1 MESICE
7 ELKED
12 MHKIEEDS
20 KKIDCYAILDLI
32 LHSFKCFMD
41 TIKCCFKIKY
51 HNIIYIIM
59 KWIDGL
65 KDFNSTNKNWIVPR
79 KGTKAYIKVMQMIKP
94 QIVNTNKFKPM
105 MTTKV
110 TI

>member
-1 MESICE
+1 
-7 ELKED
+7 
-12 MHKIEEDS
+12 
-20 KKIDCYAILDLI
+20 
-32 LHSFKCFMD
+32 
-41 TIKCCFKIKY
+41 
-51 HNIIYIIM
+51 M

-105 MTTKV
+105 MMKALHSQA
-110 TI
+110 